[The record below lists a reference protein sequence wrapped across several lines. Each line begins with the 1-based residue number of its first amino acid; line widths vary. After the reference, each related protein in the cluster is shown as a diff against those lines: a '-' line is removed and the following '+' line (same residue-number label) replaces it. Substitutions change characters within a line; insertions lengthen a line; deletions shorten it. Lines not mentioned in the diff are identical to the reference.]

1 MAFIGGIEAMFY
13 QVKVPDSQRSFPRYL
28 WRNNNDLNG

>member
-13 QVKVPDSQRSFPRYL
+13 QVKVPDSQASRGIY
-28 WRNNNDLNG
+28 GGTIMI